1 MATCEQCIYVCKKRQ
16 NSTSKGSQSRAPL
29 FHFLPHHLLVIFS
42 PHPPDGGLDHKL
54 SFILC
59 SLIINKKILAT
70 RAFLTWKENLCFT
83 SGLCLRTSTKWMSTR
98 QTVLISVFWHHFH
111 KTCWSSWCRC
121 LVRHICWGWLENLAL
136 NFVKFS
142 ERWGCIILLR
152 ILHYINTWMG
162 IFCNKIN
169 MKWCSTKK
177 NS

>member
-1 MATCEQCIYVCKKRQ
+1 MYMWTPVVWPNFTGLGGLSVRRDLNMGITSWSTFRCHHGYLWTVYYYVCKKRQ

-83 SGLCLRTSTKWMSTR
+83 SGLCLRTSTKWMSTW

-121 LVRHICWGWLENLAL
+121 LVRHICWGWL
-136 NFVKFS
+136 
-142 ERWGCIILLR
+142 
-152 ILHYINTWMG
+152 
-162 IFCNKIN
+162 
-169 MKWCSTKK
+169 
-177 NS
+177 

>member
-1 MATCEQCIYVCKKRQ
+1 MYMWTPVVWPNFTGMGGLSVRRDLNMGITSWSSFRCHHGYLWTVYLCTQKNDKTQRVKRVNQ
-16 NSTSKGSQSRAPL
+16 GHPSSIFSFTISWC
-29 FHFLPHHLLVIFS
+29 FFS
-42 PHPPDGGLDHKL
+42 PHPPDGGLDHRL

-121 LVRHICWGWLENLAL
+121 LVRHICWGWL
-136 NFVKFS
+136 
-142 ERWGCIILLR
+142 
-152 ILHYINTWMG
+152 
-162 IFCNKIN
+162 
-169 MKWCSTKK
+169 
-177 NS
+177 